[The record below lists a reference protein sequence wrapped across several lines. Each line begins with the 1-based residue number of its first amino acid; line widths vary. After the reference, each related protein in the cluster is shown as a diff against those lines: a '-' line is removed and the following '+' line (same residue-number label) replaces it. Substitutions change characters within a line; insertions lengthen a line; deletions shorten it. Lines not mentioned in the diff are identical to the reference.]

1 MSIDLTPTRQNM
13 LENMIKFLNDDCY
26 VYIMTT
32 GLDEYNKVA
41 DKCDFYTFIFGLTEP
56 FRERIVKLY
65 EALNTE
71 DPTNAANEMYTK
83 SVKSA
88 IERIQQE
95 NHSFS
100 IGINMKNSTRFEIV
114 FLKKKI
120 EPSVD
125 VAI

>member
-13 LENMIKFLNDDCY
+13 LDNMIKFLNDDCY

-32 GLDEYNKVA
+32 GLDGYKKVSET
-41 DKCDFYTFIFGLTEP
+41 CDFYTFNFGLSEP

-65 EALNTE
+65 ESLNTE
-71 DPTNAANEMYTK
+71 DPNNAANEMYAK

-95 NHSFS
+95 THSFS

-114 FLKKKI
+114 FLK
-120 EPSVD
+120 STRAVTQ
-125 VAI
+125 